1 VSTFGSYSKTYG
13 TLAGVVV
20 LPVWL
25 WLTNVALLLG
35 LELNSERER
44 TIELADGV
52 PGPTWRSSSSRAADP
67 LRDAPPNAPPR
78 R

>member
-20 LPVWL
+20 LLVWL

-52 PGPTWRSSSSRAADP
+52 PGADLEIQLEPRSRPS
-67 LRDAPPNAPPR
+67 PR
-78 R
+78 RTT